1 MALYTQIPTDQEKL
15 KRDILALEWL
25 LKQEIPDKDRKIYQQ
40 TLDAYRDALKRGGLS
55 LRKIDF

>member
-25 LKQEIPDKDRKIYQQ
+25 LKQEIQDKDCLIYQQ
-40 TLDAYRDALKRGGLS
+40 TLDVYRKALKRGGLS

>member
-25 LKQEIPDKDRKIYQQ
+25 LRQEIPDKDRLIYQQ
-40 TLDAYRDALKRGGLS
+40 TLDVYRKALKRGGLS

>member
-15 KRDILALEWL
+15 KRNILALEWL

-40 TLDAYRDALKRGGLS
+40 TLDAYREALKSSVLS
-55 LRKIDF
+55 LRKIDL